1 MVCPPASGLNG
12 KWEVGHQIVEEGYTD
27 ETVLSLL
34 TLTRISNVR
43 FLVQAV
49 SYSERAGSGG

>member
-1 MVCPPASGLNG
+1 M
-12 KWEVGHQIVEEGYTD
+12 GHQIVEEGYTD